1 MCVFSVGTLIGSP
14 KILQNKALM
23 QGFKKKQ
30 PLQIEGESITCVG
43 KKRLNLTSIQLL
55 RRSVFDNRFRQATL
69 RQFGLT
75 YKQICSFPNM
85 YTQRQHMY
93 YV

>member
-1 MCVFSVGTLIGSP
+1 MIKGYEIKLFSKDLRR
-14 KILQNKALM
+14 NNCYNRN
-23 QGFKKKQ
+23 
-30 PLQIEGESITCVG
+30 GESITCVG